1 MQKGNVAVAFI
12 LYALAVER
20 LHSAY
25 VVDGMADHRPDDED
39 NEIVNGV
46 VRSLRETL
54 ASHPDAPVRT
64 VAGTAAANLE
74 QIAAACASRD
84 LDGSVFHLGADMMAN
99 MSPGA

>member
-46 VRSLRETL
+46 VRSLRETPRCPGPH
-54 ASHPDAPVRT
+54 S
-64 VAGTAAANLE
+64 GGNG
-74 QIAAACASRD
+74 SRE
-84 LDGSVFHLGADMMAN
+84 
-99 MSPGA
+99 P